1 MSIEATVFG
10 SVPPVSEGFA
20 CQPDLRTAA
29 RLSI

>member
-1 MSIEATVFG
+1 VFG

-20 CQPDLRTAA
+20 CQPDLRTVA